1 MLGAAVSFLVVLTV
15 SATELSTRLH
25 WNSIT
30 TIVNPNSITPV
41 IVTVGSLS
49 EGSLL
54 GLEVTLK
61 TDTTENTTVFF
72 TTVFHGELH
81 SWSLDTAR
89 ERNVTKYL
97 CGLNQTQAEVRDI

>member
-1 MLGAAVSFLVVLTV
+1 MLGTAVGFLVVLTV
-15 SATELSTRLH
+15 SATDLSTRVH
-25 WNSIT
+25 WNAVRQV
-30 TIVNPNSITPV
+30 VNPNSLASV

-49 EGSLL
+49 EGSVL

-61 TDTTENTTVFF
+61 TETTENTTVFF

-97 CGLNQTQAEVRDI
+97 CGLNHTQAEVRNI